1 MNIIPFAQCVIL
13 LALGC
18 FTLLWLVSLGEK
30 PDTSILWLT
39 RVCCTKAVGVIEA
52 RDEDMASMFESVP
65 GVSEIDEAIQGS

>member
-1 MNIIPFAQCVIL
+1 MIL

-39 RVCCTKAVGVIEA
+39 TVRCTKAVGVIEA
-52 RDEDMASMFESVP
+52 RDEDIASMFERVL
-65 GVSEIDEAIQGS
+65 GVSKIDEAIQGIVRESGIEE